1 MSFSGM
7 YFVASVFTYISL
19 RAW

>member
-1 MSFSGM
+1 MSFSDM

>member
-1 MSFSGM
+1 M